1 VGGWLREWIET
12 RHGLA
17 PSTLKSYRE
26 HILLHLEPGLGLIP
40 LAELD
45 THDLVVFYP
54 GPREARHGPRP
65 APPLSAATI
74 ERVNATLRAAL
85 NAARRQGLITRNPGH
100 RDRPAPWAPS
110 GGGGVDRRPDRAWTR
125 HGLGHH
131 FRLFAAAN
139 MRCCQAIRV
148 SAGVR

>member
-45 THDLVVFYP
+45 THDLVVFY
-54 GPREARHGPRP
+54 RALAKRATARDR
-65 APPLSAATI
+65 APLSAATI

-85 NAARRQGLITRNPGH
+85 NAARRQGLITRNPATEIALPRG
-100 RDRPAPWAPS
+100 
-110 GGGGVDRRPDRAWTR
+110 RRPGAVVWTDDLIA
-125 HGLGHH
+125 HGLGT
-131 FRLFAAAN
+131 
-139 MRCCQAIRV
+139 V
-148 SAGVR
+148 